1 MLLCACCIKHY
12 RIRGFVVVSNDEIYI
27 EQEEAEEFNVT
38 CENCDTIDA
47 LYSCDVYKEGGK
59 YYE

>member
-12 RIRGFVVVSNDEIYI
+12 RIRGFVVVSNGEIYI

-47 LYSCDVYKEGGK
+47 LYSCDVY
-59 YYE
+59 